1 MGESVGVLASECV
14 VKSESDKI
22 CHSTII
28 AAYHFGWEYSVC
40 AVCVLS
46 HPNDFQ
52 QSLIMVQKYFQSK
65 RTHHQEVYEFYIIC
79 F

>member
-40 AVCVLS
+40 AVCV
-46 HPNDFQ
+46 F
-52 QSLIMVQKYFQSK
+52 
-65 RTHHQEVYEFYIIC
+65 
-79 F
+79 